1 MNKVNKD
8 HLLRR
13 STVQLELV
21 LLISCTSRTIYVI
34 CEMEAICMKP
44 VVYIDVLFVVN
55 LIINYIL
62 LWTTGYLSKIR
73 ISHVRLLVGA
83 VVGAIYAVIMFFPN
97 FQIYYT
103 MIAKFLFSI
112 FLVALAYNI
121 AKIKEFIKVLGVFYI
136 VSFTFGGAALGLFY
150 FTDAG
155 VYVGALLSNGVI
167 YFNLPWKILLSSSVV
182 AYMIIR
188 ITWHFIQTRINK
200 KNLQIP
206 LSIMFDNKSICIKAL
221 IDTGNALYD
230 PISKFPVIIVEF
242 QAIKDLLPKEIQE
255 IFHKCSENDLTLIT
269 SIMSNSDWISRFRLI
284 PFSSLGKENGLLIGF
299 KPDEI
304 EVVEGSTKRDLQNI
318 IVGIYNKK
326 LSKDETYKALLH
338 PEVIDA
344 CTTSTML
351 DNI

>member
-1 MNKVNKD
+1 MY
-8 HLLRR
+8 
-13 STVQLELV
+13 STMCVFVKWGQ
-21 LLISCTSRTIYVI
+21 IN
-34 CEMEAICMKP
+34 MKP

-62 LWTTGYLSKIR
+62 LWTTGKLSRIR
-73 ISHVRLLVGA
+73 ISHLRLLIGA

-103 MIAKFLFSI
+103 MIAKILFSI
-112 FLVALAYNI
+112 ILVALAFNI
-121 AKIKEFIKVLGVFYI
+121 ARIKEFVKVLGVFYI

-155 VYVGALLSNGVI
+155 VFVGALLSNGVI
-167 YFNLPWKILLSSSVV
+167 YFNLPWKILLISSVM

-188 ITWHFIQTRINK
+188 VTWHFIQTRINK
-200 KNLQIP
+200 KNLHIP
-206 LSIMFDNKSICIKAL
+206 LCIMFDNKSICVKAL

-242 QAIKDLLPKEIQE
+242 QAIKDLLPQEIQE
-255 IFHKCSENDLTLIT
+255 IFHKCCENDLNLI
-269 SIMSNSDWISRFRLI
+269 SAIISNSDWISRFRLI

-304 EVVEGSTKRDLQNI
+304 EVVEGSTKRDLQDI

-338 PEVIDA
+338 PEVIND
-344 CTTSTML
+344 CTTKTS
-351 DNI
+351 II